1 MSTSAARAEKDGWE
15 ARARVGVVVPHADVG
30 PESEFQAIAPEDVFI
45 HGSRVHFGAMRAG
58 GEMDPKIPHDPVR
71 AFVEPPLID
80 DAVELLAAS
89 PLDVIALGFT
99 SSAYVLGASGEQELF
114 SRLARYT
121 RGIPLTGTTEAAVK
135 GFTALGA
142 GSVAIVNPPWFD
154 DELSGLGASYF
165 TERGFKVVH
174 HGPCGLPS
182 NQKLITPE
190 ALSDWIRTTVAEHR
204 PDAVLVAGNGIRAV
218 GVINA
223 LEKDLDFSILTANQ
237 VLFWHALHL
246 AGAGDVA
253 REIAGYGRLFDVA
266 PGDVVPGGGTA

>member
-1 MSTSAARAEKDGWE
+1 MSGAQAEKDGWE

-30 PESEFQAIAPEDVFI
+30 PESELQAIAPDDVFI
-45 HGSRVHFGAMRAG
+45 HGSRVYFGAMRPG

-71 AFVEPPLID
+71 AFVEPPFID

-99 SSAYVLGASGEQELF
+99 SSAYVLGASGEKELF
-114 SRLARYT
+114 ARLARHA
-121 RGIPLTGTTEAAVK
+121 RGIPLTGTTAAAVSAL
-135 GFTALGA
+135 TALGA
-142 GSVAIVNPPWFD
+142 QSLAVVNPPWFD
-154 DELSGLGASYF
+154 DRLSELGARYF
-165 TERGFKVVH
+165 TEQGFKVVH

-190 ALSDWIRTTVAEHR
+190 ALSDWIRTTVADHR

-218 GVINA
+218 GVISA
-223 LEKDLDFSILTANQ
+223 LEKELDFTVLTANQ

-246 AGAGDVA
+246 AGAGDAA
-253 REIAGYGRLFDVA
+253 RQIVGYGRVFETA
-266 PGDVVPGGGTA
+266 PGRGTP

>member
-1 MSTSAARAEKDGWE
+1 MSNLQSEKDGWE

-30 PESEFQAIAPEDVFI
+30 PESEFQAIAPHDVFI

-58 GEMDPKIPHDPVR
+58 GEMDPKIPHDPVQ
-71 AFVEPPLID
+71 AFVEPPHID
-80 DAVELLAAS
+80 NAVELLAAS

-99 SSAYVLGASGEQELF
+99 SSAYVLGASGEKELF
-114 SRLARYT
+114 GRLSQYT
-121 RGIPLTGTTEAAVK
+121 RGLPVTGTTKAAVA

-142 GSVAIVNPPWFD
+142 QRVAIVNPPWFD
-154 DELSGLGASYF
+154 DKLSGLGSDYF
-165 TERGFKVVH
+165 TEQGFTVVH

-190 ALSDWIRTTVAEHR
+190 ALSDWIRTTVAGHR

-218 GVINA
+218 GVINS
-223 LEKDLDFSILTANQ
+223 LEKELDFAVLTANQ

-246 AGAGDVA
+246 AAAGEVA
-253 REIAGYGRLFDVA
+253 RGITDYGSLFSVA
-266 PGDVVPGGGTA
+266 PTDREA

>member
-1 MSTSAARAEKDGWE
+1 MPNVQAERDGWE
-15 ARARVGVVVPHADVG
+15 AEARVGVVVPHADVG
-30 PESEFQAIAPEDVFI
+30 PESEFQAIAPDDVFI
-45 HGSRVHFGAMRAG
+45 HASRVHFAAMRAG

-99 SSAYVLGASGEQELF
+99 SSAYVLGASGEKELF
-114 SRLARYT
+114 DRLALRT
-121 RGIPLTGTTEAAVK
+121 RGIPLTATTAAAVT

-142 GSVAIVNPPWFD
+142 RRVAIVNPPWFD
-154 DELSGLGASYF
+154 DRLSGLGADYF
-165 TERGFKVVH
+165 TEQGFTVVH

-190 ALSDWIRTTVAEHR
+190 ALSDWIRTTVADHR

-218 GVINA
+218 GVIQA
-223 LEKDLDFSILTANQ
+223 LEKELDFAVLTANQ

-246 AGAGDVA
+246 AGAGEA
-253 REIAGYGRLFDVA
+253 ASRITGYGRLF
-266 PGDVVPGGGTA
+266 GTAPQGGRS

>member
-1 MSTSAARAEKDGWE
+1 MSSNAQAENDGWE

-30 PESEFQAIAPEDVFI
+30 PESEFQAIAPEDVFV
-45 HGSRVHFGAMRAG
+45 HGSRVHFGAMRPG

-89 PLDVIALGFT
+89 PIDVVALGFT
-99 SSAYVLGASGEQELF
+99 SSAYVLGARGEQELF
-114 SRLARYT
+114 ARLARRT
-121 RGIPLTGTTEAAVK
+121 RGIPLTGTTAAAVN

-142 GSVAIVNPPWFD
+142 QSVAIVNPPWFD
-154 DELSGLGASYF
+154 DALSQLGADYF
-165 TERGFKVVH
+165 TQQGFKVVH

-182 NQKLITPE
+182 DQKLITPE
-190 ALSDWIRTTVAEHR
+190 ALSAWIRTTVAEYR

-218 GVINA
+218 GVINT
-223 LEKDLDFSILTANQ
+223 LEQELDFSILTANQ

-246 AGAGDVA
+246 AGADDAA
-253 REIAGYGRLFDVA
+253 RRIVGYGRLFHTA
-266 PGDVVPGGGTA
+266 PGDNDSTQIHA

>member
-1 MSTSAARAEKDGWE
+1 MSTIRAQKDGWE

-30 PESEFQAIAPEDVFI
+30 PESEFQAMAPEDVFV

-71 AFVEPPLID
+71 AFVEPPHID

-99 SSAYVLGASGEQELF
+99 SSAYVLGASGEKELF
-114 SRLARYT
+114 ARLERRT
-121 RGIPLTGTTEAAVK
+121 RGLPLTGTTTAAVA

-142 GSVAIVNPPWFD
+142 RRIALVNPPWFD
-154 DELSGLGASYF
+154 DRLSGLGADYF
-165 TERGFKVVH
+165 AEQGFEVVH

-182 NQKLITPE
+182 DQKLITPE
-190 ALSDWIRTTVAEHR
+190 ALSEWVRATVARHR
-204 PDAVLVAGNGIRAV
+204 PEAVLVAGNGIRAV
-218 GVINA
+218 GVIDA
-223 LEKDLDFSILTANQ
+223 LERELDFPVLTANQ

-246 AGAGDVA
+246 AGAPDVA
-253 REIAGYGRLFDVA
+253 GGITGYGRLFGTRPA
-266 PGDVVPGGGTA
+266 GGAA

>member
-1 MSTSAARAEKDGWE
+1 
-15 ARARVGVVVPHADVG
+15 VG
-30 PESEFQAIAPEDVFI
+30 PESEFQAIAPEDVFV

-99 SSAYVLGASGEQELF
+99 SSAYVLGASGEKDLF
-114 SRLARYT
+114 ARLSQYT
-121 RGIPLTGTTEAAVK
+121 RGMPVTGTTAAAVA
-135 GFTALGA
+135 GFQALGA
-142 GSVAIVNPPWFD
+142 RRIALVNPPWFD
-154 DELSGLGASYF
+154 DRLSGLGADYF
-165 TERGFKVVH
+165 AEQGFEVVH
-174 HGPCGLPS
+174 HAPCGLPS

-190 ALSDWIRTTVAEHR
+190 ALSAWIRTTVAEHR

-223 LEKDLDFSILTANQ
+223 LEEELDFSVLTANQ

-246 AGAGDVA
+246 AGAGEAADA
-253 REIAGYGRLFDVA
+253 ITGYGRLFRTR
-266 PGDVVPGGGTA
+266 PGGTA

>member
-1 MSTSAARAEKDGWE
+1 MSDIQAEKDGWE
-15 ARARVGVVVPHADVG
+15 ARARIGVVVPHADVG
-30 PESEFQAIAPEDVFI
+30 PESEFQAIAPDDVFV
-45 HGSRVHFGAMRAG
+45 HGSRVHFAAMRPG

-99 SSAYVLGASGEQELF
+99 SSSYVLGASGEKELF
-114 SRLARYT
+114 ARLAT
-121 RGIPLTGTTEAAVK
+121 RTRDIPLTGTTAAAVT
-135 GFTALGA
+135 GLTALGA
-142 GSVAIVNPPWFD
+142 RKVAIVNPPWFD
-154 DELSGLGASYF
+154 DRLSRLGAGYF
-165 TERGFKVVH
+165 TEQGFTVVH

-182 NQKLITPE
+182 NQKLITPQ
-190 ALSDWIRTTVAEHR
+190 ALSDWIRTTVAGHR

-223 LEKDLDFSILTANQ
+223 LEKELDFAVLTANQ

-246 AGAGDVA
+246 AGAGQTA
-253 REIAGYGRLFDVA
+253 TRITGYGRLFHTA
-266 PGDVVPGGGTA
+266 PGSSAS

>member
-1 MSTSAARAEKDGWE
+1 MPNVQAERDGWE
-15 ARARVGVVVPHADVG
+15 AEARVGVVVPHADVG
-30 PESEFQAIAPEDVFI
+30 PESEFQAIAPDDVFI
-45 HGSRVHFGAMRAG
+45 HASRVHFAAMRPG

-99 SSAYVLGASGEQELF
+99 SSAYVLGASGEKELF
-114 SRLARYT
+114 DRLAQRT
-121 RGIPLTGTTEAAVK
+121 RGIPLTATTAAAVT

-142 GSVAIVNPPWFD
+142 RKVAIVNPPWFD
-154 DELSGLGASYF
+154 DRLSGLGADYF
-165 TERGFKVVH
+165 TEQGFTVVH

-190 ALSDWIRTTVAEHR
+190 ALSDWIRTTVADHR

-218 GVINA
+218 GVIQA
-223 LEKDLDFSILTANQ
+223 LEKELDFAVLTANQ
-237 VLFWHALHL
+237 ALFWHALHL
-246 AGAGDVA
+246 AGAGGAAA
-253 REIAGYGRLFDVA
+253 RITGYGRLFETA
-266 PGDVVPGGGTA
+266 PRDGTS

>member
-1 MSTSAARAEKDGWE
+1 MSNVQAEKDGWE

-30 PESEFQAIAPEDVFI
+30 PESEFQAIAPDDVFV
-45 HGSRVHFGAMRAG
+45 HGSRVHFAAMRPG

-80 DAVELLAAS
+80 EAVELLAAS

-99 SSAYVLGASGEQELF
+99 SSAYVLGASGEKELF
-114 SRLARYT
+114 DRLARRT
-121 RGIPLTGTTEAAVK
+121 RGIPLTGTTAAAVT

-142 GSVAIVNPPWFD
+142 RKVAIVNPPWFD
-154 DELSGLGASYF
+154 DRLSGLGAGYF
-165 TERGFKVVH
+165 TEQGFTVVH

-190 ALSDWIRTTVAEHR
+190 ALSDWIRTTVAGHR

-223 LEKDLDFSILTANQ
+223 LEKELDFAVLTANQ

-246 AGAGDVA
+246 AGAGEA
-253 REIAGYGRLFDVA
+253 ATRITGYGRLFDTA
-266 PGDVVPGGGTA
+266 PGSGAS

>member
-1 MSTSAARAEKDGWE
+1 MRDVQAEKDGWE

-30 PESEFQAIAPEDVFI
+30 PESEFQAIAPDGIFI
-45 HGSRVHFGAMRAG
+45 HGSRVYFGAMRPG

-71 AFVEPPLID
+71 AFVEPPLVD
-80 DAVELLAAS
+80 DAVELLAAA

-99 SSAYVLGASGEQELF
+99 SSAYVLGANGEKKLF
-114 SRLARYT
+114 ARLARRT
-121 RGIPLTGTTEAAVK
+121 RGIPLTGTTAAAVS
-135 GFTALGA
+135 GLTALGA
-142 GSVAIVNPPWFD
+142 RSLAIVNPPWFD
-154 DELSGLGASYF
+154 DRLSELGARYF
-165 TERGFKVVH
+165 TEQGFKVVH

-190 ALSDWIRTTVAEHR
+190 ALSDWIRTTVAGHR

-218 GVINA
+218 GVISA

-246 AGAGDVA
+246 AGAGDAA
-253 REIAGYGRLFDVA
+253 RRIVEYGRLFETA
-266 PGDVVPGGGTA
+266 PGSDTA